1 MSYKQATVNAW
12 FLAPFIKKLTS
23 KREFNWDVGLLQI
36 ETALIIRNCGRSYYK
51 LGQVVLLQIGAV
63 ILNLC
68 RANAS
73 IEIKFIKVFAN
84 NGFFES
90 LDTCASD

>member
-12 FLAPFIKKLTS
+12 FLATFIKKLNS
-23 KREFNWDVGLLQI
+23 KREFHWEVGLLQI
-36 ETALIIRNCGRSYYK
+36 GAALVIRNCGRSCYK
-51 LGQVVLLQIGAV
+51 LGQIVLLQIGAV
-63 ILNLC
+63 IINLC

-84 NGFFES
+84 NGFSES
-90 LDTCASD
+90 FDTCASD